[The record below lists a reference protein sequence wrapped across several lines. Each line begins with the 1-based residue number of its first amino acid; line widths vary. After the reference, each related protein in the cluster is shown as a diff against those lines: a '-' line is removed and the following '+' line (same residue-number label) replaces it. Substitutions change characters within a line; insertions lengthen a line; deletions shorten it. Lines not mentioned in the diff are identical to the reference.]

1 MNIFIVVVTA
11 GLPGAISDNR
21 AQQECFKGPNGDE
34 AIGLHKEKEMKNRTL
49 KQCVSVG
56 VLTVALICASTVSV
70 VAAEFVSVLK
80 DGVNLRSGP
89 ETKYEVLFQLP
100 KGYPLKVLARKG
112 KWLKVSDYENDRGW
126 IYSPLVSKTR
136 YVIVKVK
143 DGNVRSGP
151 GTKYDRVGKVARDVI
166 LKSIER
172 KGDWIKVSHP
182 QLTGWVHKQLVWP

>member
-1 MNIFIVVVTA
+1 MN
-11 GLPGAISDNR
+11 
-21 AQQECFKGPNGDE
+21 
-34 AIGLHKEKEMKNRTL
+34 KEKGMKNRTL
-49 KQCVSVG
+49 KQSVRVG
-56 VLTVALICASTVSV
+56 VLAAALVSASTLSAM
-70 VAAEFVSVLK
+70 AAEFVSVVK

-100 KGYPLKVLARKG
+100 KGYPLKVVARKG
-112 KWLKVSDYENDRGW
+112 KWIKVSDYENDRGW
-126 IYSPLVSKTR
+126 IYNNLVSKTR

-151 GTKYDRVGKVARDVI
+151 GTKYDKVGKVVRDVI
-166 LKSIER
+166 LKRIDR